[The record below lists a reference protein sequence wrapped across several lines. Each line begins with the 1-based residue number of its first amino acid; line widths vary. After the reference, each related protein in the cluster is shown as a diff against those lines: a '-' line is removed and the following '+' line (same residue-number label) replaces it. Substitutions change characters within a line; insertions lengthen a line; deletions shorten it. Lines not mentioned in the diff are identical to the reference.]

1 MGLKDRP
8 VWQRNLAVL
17 WLSCFIAGAGI
28 SLVQP
33 FLPLFIDTLG
43 EFTKLEL
50 SFWSGAVF
58 AATFLTQAV
67 VSPLWGRLAD
77 RFGRKPML
85 LRAGFSMAVIMFL
98 SGFVTNVVQLLVLRA
113 ILGMLSGFISNAVA
127 LVASTTPKEKSGAV
141 IGTLNTAQIIGLLL
155 GPLAGGVMATYIS
168 YRYTFMVTGA
178 ALFVAVIIA
187 ALFVVEE
194 FVPPAKG
201 KLASMREVF
210 VGIERMRLVVVLFV
224 ITFILMIVNTS
235 INPILSLYIREIMGY
250 SGNIEI
256 ASGLAAA
263 APGIT
268 AFIAAPFLGAL
279 GDRIGTEKIL
289 IFGLAL
295 SMVVFV
301 PMALVTQVWQL
312 VVLRLVLGVA
322 NASLMPSIQALLM
335 RYTPDTATSR
345 IFSYNQSAQSVG
357 MVIGPVVGASIGGM
371 LDYRHVFY
379 ATAAFAALNLVL
391 TLVNTRQRR

>member
-1 MGLKDRP
+1 MGSKDRP
-8 VWQRNLAVL
+8 VWQRNLVVL
-17 WLSCFIAGAGI
+17 WLCCFMAGAGM

-43 EFTKLEL
+43 EFTKAEL
-50 SFWSGAVF
+50 NFWSGAVF

-85 LRAGFSMAVIMFL
+85 LRAGFCMAVIMFL
-98 SGFVTNVVQLLVLRA
+98 SGFVTNVVQLLILRA

-127 LVASTTPKEKSGAV
+127 LVASATPKEKSGMV
-141 IGTLNTAQIIGLLL
+141 IGTLNTSHVAGLLL
-155 GPLAGGVMATYIS
+155 GPLVGGIAAAYIS

-178 ALFVAVIIA
+178 ALFVAAIIA
-187 ALFVVEE
+187 AIFVVEK

-210 VGIERMRLVVVLFV
+210 AGVEQMRLIIVLFV
-224 ITFILMIVNTS
+224 ITSILMLVNTS
-235 INPILSLYIREIMGY
+235 INPILSLYVREIMDY

-279 GDRIGTEKIL
+279 GDKIGTEKIL
-289 IFGLAL
+289 AFGLAL
-295 SMVVFV
+295 SMVVFI

-312 VVLRLVLGVA
+312 VALRLVLGVA

-335 RYTPDTATSR
+335 RRTPDAATSR
-345 IFSYNQSAQSVG
+345 VFAYNQSAQSVG
-357 MVIGPVVGASIGGM
+357 MVIGPMVGAGIGGM
-371 LDYRHVFY
+371 FDYRHVFY
-379 ATAAFAALNLVL
+379 VTAAFAALNLAL
-391 TLVNTRQRR
+391 ALINTRKQR

>member
-1 MGLKDRP
+1 MGSKDRP

-17 WLSCFIAGAGI
+17 WLSCFMAGAGM

-33 FLPLFIDTLG
+33 FLPLFVDTLG
-43 EFTKLEL
+43 EFTRPEL
-50 SFWSGAVF
+50 SFWSGAVY
-58 AATFLTQAV
+58 AVTFLTQAV

-98 SGFVTNVVQLLVLRA
+98 SGFVTNVVQLVVLRA

-141 IGTLNTAQIIGLLL
+141 IGTLNTSHIAGLLL
-155 GPLAGGVMATYIS
+155 GPLVGGLMAAYIS
-168 YRYTFMVTGA
+168 YRYVFLVTGV
-178 ALFVAVIIA
+178 ALFVAVVIVA
-187 ALFVVEE
+187 VFVVEK

-201 KLASMREVF
+201 KLASTREVF
-210 VGIERMRLVVVLFV
+210 AGIDRARLVVALFAT
-224 ITFILMIVNTS
+224 TFILMITNTS
-235 INPILSLYIREIMGY
+235 INPILSLYVREVMDY

-289 IFGLAL
+289 AFGLAL

-312 VVLRLVLGVA
+312 VVLRLVLGIA
-322 NASLMPSIQALLM
+322 NASLMPSVQALLM
-335 RYTPDTATSR
+335 RHTPNTVTSR
-345 IFSYNQSAQSVG
+345 VFSYNQSAQSAG
-357 MVIGPVVGASIGGM
+357 MVIGPVVGASIGG
-371 LDYRHVFY
+371 LFDYRQVFY
-379 ATAAFAALNLVL
+379 VTAAFAALNLVL
-391 TLVNTRQRR
+391 ALVNTRQRR